1 MPQSATSPAPAG
13 GAVMLGGSAGKG
25 GPSASH
31 QWQQHI
37 QGRPYSQ
44 AQPQQTAPSH
54 APRYSVPQQ
63 QQQAS
68 GMQQTQTPPKPLTV
82 ANPAAG
88 AMVVQSTPR
97 PKQGLSRPGQG
108 VARSGSRYDQRQRMG
123 KGGKGAATT
132 PVLPTQVTPR
142 ANPVAPQ
149 PAQRV
154 TPPPRPAV
162 LPERTM
168 PQVTAVVQSS
178 GATPSMP
185 PAATVVGCRDR
196 TPVRPMPKAALQ
208 TAAAPPAS
216 STNSAP
222 PPPRSH
228 MAMVTPTVVQSGIAI
243 SDTRKT
249 AAANSTGP
257 KYSELMASVL
267 PPLRPGEAEFVLEMW
282 TDKRARFPLRSTV
295 LSSRWQSS
303 PEHTCRHRMQI
314 FPRGYQLR
322 DLPASQRKPTDSW
335 LAVNV
340 VVENEPKPQSPFVGA
355 AYPWAA
361 QSLNKQ
367 VMLWIPNYK
376 SPSTSIIRY
385 GPGVFSKEQPTL
397 GWSGLLDL
405 QSDPA
410 KLIDAGWIDNSGK
423 LVIRS
428 MVVDTEK
435 EVVVKVAFTS
445 SWLKT
450 KQEVADAQAKLKV
463 QQQLEVDREAEAARQ
478 AARRQALASSGPSPT
493 LSSTAASEGSTPAVA
508 AAAQQGTPQGPQ
520 GRKWIAPAFPDQTE
534 KQKVEDAKV
543 GDVPEGAAADEPTQ
557 AQHTP
562 SRLVQPDRSVQELRR
577 SSAHRGR
584 RGGRNRNG
592 KQEVITVVTHKPGQE
607 KEMIGENA
615 VTEPGSRP
623 TGELAEGGWTDGT
636 AGEEKKR
643 KSTDDELAATA
654 PLRPQ
659 PEQQAPPDE
668 PAERAEASR
677 VSRGP
682 STYDARPPS
691 KKARNSVVSQQPLE
705 ATPRANVQGPA
716 ASMDIQVFD
725 SRKGSGAKV
734 KRESWEEYSSSRE
747 GRASEKSRRWSE
759 GWEES
764 WEAWD
769 RADWEESGRPEPGE
783 KWVDAWNREEAGSE
797 SPGWRSTYRA
807 SAAEEWTKYEVPK
820 DSWEE
825 KDDASALPAPEPR
838 EMIRDMR
845 NPPASF
851 PGVSRESLP
860 SGNQQSSRY
869 MMKEEAGTFA
879 VYGATSGRS
888 ESTFPPVRDWRRPA
902 SRSRDACQ
910 DNLKPLVQTGSH
922 QPQEISTA
930 DRPAVLLR
938 PRSGA
943 APEPSIIDERPPP
956 VPLPQRKP
964 QPQRQQPR
972 VGNSSNHHP
981 PRPRSFPS
989 KQRRPSDATPSGHM
1003 VYDRPAGHDMAYYQ
1017 RQAARR

>member
-1 MPQSATSPAPAG
+1 MSYYGSGNNNSHSSTAAPQPPLPNPFMQGVVASAAPQYSLVATPNTAGIDTGTPQQQQYQAVAAAAAAAAMAGGTPVGYPQWAGARQFYPQQQQQQGFNDQQQSGGGSPYGPYYARYNHYYASATALPRPPVQPSQIPQGYYNGVPTHQGYPQAQQQQQQQPSSITQPTTAPGPPLSSMPQSATSPAPAG

-397 GWSGLLDL
+397 
-405 QSDPA
+405 
-410 KLIDAGWIDNSGK
+410 
-423 LVIRS
+423 
-428 MVVDTEK
+428 
-435 EVVVKVAFTS
+435 
-445 SWLKT
+445 
-450 KQEVADAQAKLKV
+450 
-463 QQQLEVDREAEAARQ
+463 
-478 AARRQALASSGPSPT
+478 
-493 LSSTAASEGSTPAVA
+493 
-508 AAAQQGTPQGPQ
+508 
-520 GRKWIAPAFPDQTE
+520 
-534 KQKVEDAKV
+534 
-543 GDVPEGAAADEPTQ
+543 
-557 AQHTP
+557 
-562 SRLVQPDRSVQELRR
+562 
-577 SSAHRGR
+577 
-584 RGGRNRNG
+584 
-592 KQEVITVVTHKPGQE
+592 
-607 KEMIGENA
+607 
-615 VTEPGSRP
+615 
-623 TGELAEGGWTDGT
+623 
-636 AGEEKKR
+636 
-643 KSTDDELAATA
+643 
-654 PLRPQ
+654 
-659 PEQQAPPDE
+659 
-668 PAERAEASR
+668 
-677 VSRGP
+677 
-682 STYDARPPS
+682 
-691 KKARNSVVSQQPLE
+691 
-705 ATPRANVQGPA
+705 
-716 ASMDIQVFD
+716 
-725 SRKGSGAKV
+725 
-734 KRESWEEYSSSRE
+734 
-747 GRASEKSRRWSE
+747 
-759 GWEES
+759 
-764 WEAWD
+764 
-769 RADWEESGRPEPGE
+769 
-783 KWVDAWNREEAGSE
+783 
-797 SPGWRSTYRA
+797 
-807 SAAEEWTKYEVPK
+807 
-820 DSWEE
+820 
-825 KDDASALPAPEPR
+825 
-838 EMIRDMR
+838 
-845 NPPASF
+845 
-851 PGVSRESLP
+851 
-860 SGNQQSSRY
+860 
-869 MMKEEAGTFA
+869 
-879 VYGATSGRS
+879 
-888 ESTFPPVRDWRRPA
+888 
-902 SRSRDACQ
+902 
-910 DNLKPLVQTGSH
+910 
-922 QPQEISTA
+922 
-930 DRPAVLLR
+930 
-938 PRSGA
+938 
-943 APEPSIIDERPPP
+943 
-956 VPLPQRKP
+956 
-964 QPQRQQPR
+964 
-972 VGNSSNHHP
+972 
-981 PRPRSFPS
+981 
-989 KQRRPSDATPSGHM
+989 
-1003 VYDRPAGHDMAYYQ
+1003 
-1017 RQAARR
+1017 

>member
-1 MPQSATSPAPAG
+1 
-13 GAVMLGGSAGKG
+13 
-25 GPSASH
+25 
-31 QWQQHI
+31 
-37 QGRPYSQ
+37 
-44 AQPQQTAPSH
+44 
-54 APRYSVPQQ
+54 
-63 QQQAS
+63 
-68 GMQQTQTPPKPLTV
+68 
-82 ANPAAG
+82 
-88 AMVVQSTPR
+88 
-97 PKQGLSRPGQG
+97 
-108 VARSGSRYDQRQRMG
+108 
-123 KGGKGAATT
+123 
-132 PVLPTQVTPR
+132 
-142 ANPVAPQ
+142 
-149 PAQRV
+149 
-154 TPPPRPAV
+154 
-162 LPERTM
+162 
-168 PQVTAVVQSS
+168 
-178 GATPSMP
+178 
-185 PAATVVGCRDR
+185 
-196 TPVRPMPKAALQ
+196 
-208 TAAAPPAS
+208 
-216 STNSAP
+216 
-222 PPPRSH
+222 
-228 MAMVTPTVVQSGIAI
+228 
-243 SDTRKT
+243 
-249 AAANSTGP
+249 
-257 KYSELMASVL
+257 
-267 PPLRPGEAEFVLEMW
+267 
-282 TDKRARFPLRSTV
+282 
-295 LSSRWQSS
+295 
-303 PEHTCRHRMQI
+303 
-314 FPRGYQLR
+314 
-322 DLPASQRKPTDSW
+322 
-335 LAVNV
+335 
-340 VVENEPKPQSPFVGA
+340 
-355 AYPWAA
+355 
-361 QSLNKQ
+361 
-367 VMLWIPNYK
+367 
-376 SPSTSIIRY
+376 
-385 GPGVFSKEQPTL
+385 
-397 GWSGLLDL
+397 
-405 QSDPA
+405 
-410 KLIDAGWIDNSGK
+410 
-423 LVIRS
+423 
-428 MVVDTEK
+428 
-435 EVVVKVAFTS
+435 
-445 SWLKT
+445 
-450 KQEVADAQAKLKV
+450 
-463 QQQLEVDREAEAARQ
+463 
-478 AARRQALASSGPSPT
+478 
-493 LSSTAASEGSTPAVA
+493 
-508 AAAQQGTPQGPQ
+508 
-520 GRKWIAPAFPDQTE
+520 
-534 KQKVEDAKV
+534 
-543 GDVPEGAAADEPTQ
+543 
-557 AQHTP
+557 
-562 SRLVQPDRSVQELRR
+562 
-577 SSAHRGR
+577 
-584 RGGRNRNG
+584 
-592 KQEVITVVTHKPGQE
+592 
-607 KEMIGENA
+607 
-615 VTEPGSRP
+615 

-943 APEPSIIDERPPP
+943 APEPSIIDER
-956 VPLPQRKP
+956 
-964 QPQRQQPR
+964 
-972 VGNSSNHHP
+972 
-981 PRPRSFPS
+981 
-989 KQRRPSDATPSGHM
+989 
-1003 VYDRPAGHDMAYYQ
+1003 
-1017 RQAARR
+1017 